1 MQLHQDK
8 PKGRGQ
14 NTFET
19 FFLFSL
25 ALFKYIILVSLIV
38 WAGAKLSMSPGPEKP
53 TQVLVFIS
61 SVCIGGLVSKR

>member
-1 MQLHQDK
+1 MPEHFREIS
-8 PKGRGQ
+8 P
-14 NTFET
+14 
-19 FFLFSL
+19 FSF